1 LKKYILKNEIMKH
14 GDVKMKLKRRK
25 IVVSLTESTF
35 EQLDQM
41 KNASGA
47 SWSSISELAIKNA
60 AQDQTFRKIF
70 LGEKKN

>member
-1 LKKYILKNEIMKH
+1 M
-14 GDVKMKLKRRK
+14 KRRK

-41 KNASGA
+41 KNDSGV

>member
-1 LKKYILKNEIMKH
+1 MKH
-14 GDVKMKLKRRK
+14 GDVKMKRRK

-41 KNASGA
+41 KNDSGV

>member
-14 GDVKMKLKRRK
+14 GDVKMKRRK

-41 KNASGA
+41 KNDSGV